1 MSYLLPSSVLVSH
14 NIYKRS
20 KKKNSASV
28 TLKNHH
34 LQKVVGPNV
43 QLLSMYLQEKLK
55 LQIEQFDKNLFARL
69 LTKTPEAPL
78 PSNKIELSNY

>member
-1 MSYLLPSSVLVSH
+1 MSNLLQSSILVSH
-14 NIYKRS
+14 NLYKRS
-20 KKKNSASV
+20 KSFFSESV

-43 QLLSMYLQEKLK
+43 ELLSMYLQEKLK

-78 PSNKIELSNY
+78 TLNKIELSNC